1 MPWFKVDDTL
11 HSHPKPRRAGLA
23 AMGMWSLAGSYASQY
38 VTEGF
43 IPEWFVSSWPS
54 GRKCAAELVRAELWT
69 PGERDGEQGWWFH
82 DWDHYQPSK
91 DEVERDRESNR
102 ERQRRFRE
110 KRREA
115 KRNAARNAVTNTV
128 TNAVSNGTPTRP
140 DPTRPEQGLTQV
152 GEERPVTLRA
162 ADATKH
168 SPNKPTNPADARC
181 TAHIGVADPGPCK
194 GCKAAREDAER
205 KAERVA
211 QQIAREAEEAVKGCP
226 DCHGSCWRENTDGT
240 PVDPPRRC
248 DHPRI
253 RRTA

>member
-23 AMGMWSLAGSYASQY
+23 AMGLWSLAGSYASQY

-54 GRKCAAELVRAELWT
+54 GRKYAAELVRAELWT
-69 PGERDGEQGWWFH
+69 PGERDGESGWWFH

-115 KRNAARNAVTNTV
+115 KRNAARNTVTNAV
-128 TNAVSNGTPTRP
+128 SNAVSNGTPTRP

-152 GEERPVTLRA
+152 GGERTETLPA
-162 ADATKH
+162 PDATIPPDDTGEICTRH
-168 SPNKPTNPADARC
+168 PNGNPTDEACR
-181 TAHIGVADPGPCK
+181 
-194 GCKAAREDAER
+194 GCKRVEQRKQQRAERAELAVKEAAQRARET
-205 KAERVA
+205 
-211 QQIAREAEEAVKGCP
+211 CP
-226 DCHGSCWRENTDGT
+226 DCLGAVWLDDGT
-240 PVDPPRRC
+240 KC
-248 DHPRI
+248 IHPKT